1 MEKIIKC
8 GAVAKFQ
15 NEISQTDLELINQYT
30 RRTYSKDE
38 IYSFNVVLCDN
49 EIDRD
54 NEAFSKQALYEMG
67 KLFVGKTGITN
78 HKPMAENQTARI
90 YSCYVENVKD
100 RKTTFNDEYYR
111 LVAKAYIPILDST
124 KETIAKIDS
133 GILKEVSVGCSSDE
147 IICSACGSDVR
158 HSSCSHNNSY
168 KIINSVNDVYEWS
181 FVAVPSQRMA
191 GVIKGYEINKEVSG
205 VDIIKRLKSAESIQL
220 NANECNAICD
230 YVGKLEKFAEYGRKY
245 RDNLEKEYVRYSALC
260 FDNSNGEMD
269 KEIAKK
275 LSLNELESK
284 ISLYKGSVEKKTAC
298 KPQLFVNDNNNEQY
312 YNI

>member
-1 MEKIIKC
+1 MTKIMKN

-15 NEISQTDLELINQYT
+15 NEISQNDLELINQYT

-78 HKPMAENQTARI
+78 HNPIAENQTARI
-90 YSCYVENVKD
+90 YRCYVECVEGK
-100 RKTTFNDEYYR
+100 KTSFNDEYYR
-111 LVAKAYIPILDST
+111 LVAKAYIPIIDST
-124 KETIAKIDS
+124 RETIAKIDS

-147 IICSACGSDVR
+147 IICSVCESDIRHNACG
-158 HSSCSHNNSY
+158 HNNSY
-168 KIINSVNDVYEWS
+168 HIINSVNDVYEWS

-191 GVIKGYEINKEVSG
+191 GVIKGYKTNKEVNG
-205 VDIIKRLKSAESIQL
+205 LDIIKKLKGVEHASLTAE
-220 NANECNAICD
+220 ECNAICD
-230 YVGKLEKFAEYGRKY
+230 YVSRLEKFAEYGKKY

-260 FDNSNGEMD
+260 FDNSNSEID
-269 KEIAKK
+269 REIAKK
-275 LSLNELESK
+275 LSATELETK
-284 ISLYKGSVEKKTAC
+284 ISLYKGSLEKKRVC
-298 KPQLFVNDNNNEQY
+298 KPQLFINDSDNEQY